1 MTDNDRR
8 RTTVEN
14 WTRIAL
20 YVGPLLWMLP
30 LYWARGMD
38 GLTTWAL
45 CITLFGQL
53 WALATLPDW
62 ISWRLFPDP

>member
-1 MTDNDRR
+1 MTENDRR
-8 RTTVEN
+8 RATVES

-20 YVGPLLWMLP
+20 SLVPFLWMLP

-38 GLTTWAL
+38 GLTSVAL
-45 CITLFGQL
+45 VATLFGQL

-62 ISWRLFPDP
+62 ISWRLFPEP